1 MASPFLCGHPDMIAH
16 AIKRE
21 KVRIREQ
28 MRIEHHKML
37 AEKMLKDGLNITVS
51 NEENISQ
58 SENRTRTNSNLKLKK
73 VNLEPKNLSDTAK
86 TVSIGRYCIYSLLIN
101 VNI

>member
-73 VNLEPKNLSDTAK
+73 VNLEPKNLS
-86 TVSIGRYCIYSLLIN
+86 GYCENCKYRSLLYLQPAYKC
-101 VNI
+101 